1 MKKLYAIVASF
12 GLILGANAQT
22 KIGGVNTKKLVQN
35 PKLKAE
41 ATNLRAA
48 SSAGR
53 AYSGWLNY
61 AVQLDDPAGYSP
73 GAAAGS
79 FQFIFPDTNIIA
91 GQYTD
96 GTTAYP
102 QFMKSATMLDP
113 KNMPV
118 EGLLATEAYS
128 LDSIAIGYAY
138 LRSLADNIVDT
149 LVIDIIK
156 HNDALLWDL
165 TSGSETYQDIEY
177 IQASNTIKPSNVIAS
192 YTVLLNEVDSTSSAK
207 EIYIST
213 SNLPV
218 QAAGNRIGVCVSYK
232 PGFTYTLADSVDLK
246 NSFYIFSYEQNGDN
260 TDPVFYGTQSD
271 GTSDMNC
278 SYALPASVRY
288 DQNPNGWN
296 GYMIP
301 TWAWTTPYSNEHHI
315 ISFKVTSVVGIEES
329 EANGLKVGQNYPNP
343 ANDLTTISYSLE
355 QTSKQVSLNITDVT
369 GKTVQIIN
377 QGFKA
382 PGVYQISFDAENLS
396 AGVYNYT
403 LQTDLGSVTKKF
415 FVVK

>member
-22 KIGGVNTKKLVQN
+22 KTGGVGTKKMVLN
-35 PKLKAE
+35 PKLKPE
-41 ATNLRAA
+41 AASLRAA
-48 SSAGR
+48 KGAGR
-53 AYSGWLNY
+53 SYTGWLNY
-61 AVQLDDPAGYSP
+61 ALQLDDPSGYTP

-102 QFMKSATMLDP
+102 QFMKSATILDP

-118 EGLLATEAYS
+118 EGLLATDAYT
-128 LDSIAIGYAY
+128 LDSISIGYAY
-138 LRSLADNIVDT
+138 LRNLPDSIVDT

-177 IQASNTIKPSNVIAS
+177 VQASNTIKPSNVIAS
-192 YTVLLNEVDSTSSAK
+192 YTVLLNEIDSTSSAK
-207 EIYIST
+207 EILVST
-213 SNLPV
+213 ANLPV

-232 PGFTYTLADSVDLK
+232 PGFTYTLTDSVDLK
-246 NSFYIFSYEQNGDN
+246 NSFYVFSFEQNGDN

-288 DQNPNGWN
+288 DQNANGWN
-296 GYMIP
+296 GYLIP

-315 ISFKVTSVVGIEES
+315 ISFKVTSVVGIEETT
-329 EANGLKVGQNYPNP
+329 ANGLKVGQNYPNP
-343 ANDLTTISYSLE
+343 ASEITTINYSLE
-355 QTSKQVSLNITDVT
+355 QASTQVSFNVTDVT
-369 GKTVQIIN
+369 GKTVQAIN
-377 QGFKA
+377 QGFRA
-382 PGVYQISFDAENLS
+382 PGMHTVTFDASDLS

-403 LQTDLGSVTKKF
+403 LQTDAGSVTKKF